1 MDKLKRYSK
10 EEFRRL
16 RIGNDIQLGD
26 IAKVIHRPRQWVFDY
41 EHRKEKRSDL
51 VDFLMTMV
59 LNQLIEERYA
69 NKIAFKFSSVDAAIC
84 AYHYIKDRIEN
95 NGSIWLWCLS
105 DCLFDSPEFTC
116 DIPSVYWHEYYWD
129 SIDCFEHKD
138 NTILATR
145 PKSICKE
152 VTSDES

>member
-16 RIGNDIQLGD
+16 RIENDIQLGE
-26 IAKVIHRPRQWVFDY
+26 IAKIIHRPRQWVFDY

-69 NKIAFKFSSVDAAIC
+69 NKIEFKFSSVDAAIH
-84 AYHYIKDRIEN
+84 AYLEIKDRIER
-95 NGSIWLWCLS
+95 NGNIWLWWLS
-105 DCLFDSPEFTC
+105 EVLHNSPEFVI
-116 DIPSVYWHEYYWD
+116 DIPSVHWHECYWD

-138 NTILATR
+138 NIILATR
-145 PKSICKE
+145 PKLICKE
-152 VTSDES
+152 VTNND